1 MFRQTRRNRLAAS
14 SALSTDNEWYR
25 VIREQIERTLMTSR
39 TTRSAPVASVLR
51 VARTSTV
58 DLIAAELRTAIFTG
72 ALPVGSPIGEVE
84 MSSQLG
90 VSRSP
95 LREATQR
102 LVQEGLLTATPGR
115 GLRVSVVGPDEVADV
130 YHARLAV
137 ESQAVRMIVERG
149 ADDVLAA
156 LEAAFRT
163 LRDVSE
169 GVDARAIGDA
179 DLAFHRLLVDSA
191 GSRRLT
197 QYMKTLAIETR
208 LASFS
213 DPHGY
218 TVRRSVSGTYRQLLD
233 ALRDADADAAVTA
246 LREQFA
252 AAVARLTGQNEGVE
266 TIETPVQEEPLALSP
281 IAFTDET

>member
-1 MFRQTRRNRLAAS
+1 
-14 SALSTDNEWYR
+14 
-25 VIREQIERTLMTSR
+25 MTSR
-39 TTRSAPVASVLR
+39 TTRSAPAASVLR

-84 MSSQLG
+84 MSTQLG

-115 GLRVSVVGPDEVADV
+115 GLRVSVIGPEHVADV
-130 YHARLAV
+130 YDARLAV
-137 ESQAVRMIVERG
+137 ESQAVRMIVSRG
-149 ADDVLAA
+149 SADAMAA

-163 LRDVSE
+163 LQEVSE

-191 GSRRLT
+191 HSHRLT
-197 QYMKTLAIETR
+197 HYMKTLAIETR
-208 LASFS
+208 IASFS

-218 TVRRSVSGTYRQLLD
+218 TVRRSVSGTYRELLD
-233 ALRDADADAAVTA
+233 ALRDGDA
-246 LREQFA
+246 E
-252 AAVARLTGQNEGVE
+252 AAVAALRTQFAGAVERLTGQNENVE
-266 TIETPVQEEPLALSP
+266 TIETPVLEEPLALSP
-281 IAFTDET
+281 IAFADDV

>member
-1 MFRQTRRNRLAAS
+1 
-14 SALSTDNEWYR
+14 
-25 VIREQIERTLMTSR
+25 MTSR

-115 GLRVSVVGPDEVADV
+115 GLRVSVVGPEEVADV
-130 YHARLAV
+130 YDARLAV

-149 ADDVLAA
+149 AVDLAS

-163 LRDVSE
+163 LQDVSE

-233 ALRDADADAAVTA
+233 ALRDGDAKGAVTA
-246 LREQFA
+246 LRQQFA
-252 AAVARLTGQNEGVE
+252 GAVARLTGQNEGVE